1 MSVFLSLQF
10 SSVLILM
17 RQFLVLIMTCFLVG
31 KTYVRLEKIFICIKI
46 SQEQEI
52 LTTENVDHI
61 LICGTFNCMG
71 SQKPKRCYCVITCK
85 EVFLQMSN
93 FC

>member
-17 RQFLVLIMTCFLVG
+17 RQFLVLILTCFLVG
-31 KTYVRLEKIFICIKI
+31 KTYVRLEKMFICIKI

-52 LTTENVDHI
+52 LTNFGFIENVDHI

-71 SQKPKRCYCVITCK
+71 SQKPKRCYCVITY
-85 EVFLQMSN
+85 L
-93 FC
+93 